1 MPERGIFDPNFK
13 NQVIMIK
20 FNGVKKVVE
29 RLKCK
34 AENVATYSRKGRRLE
49 EARRANTKSSVAAL
63 KCWVRPV
70 MKRRAKQS
78 GQ

>member
-1 MPERGIFDPNFK
+1 LPERGIFDPNFK
-13 NQVIMIK
+13 NQVI
-20 FNGVKKVVE
+20 NGVKKVVE